1 MRSSAIRGGGDTGPW
16 IGGLLRHAWQRVRER
31 IYEGVRNA
39 GYMDLSRAHVGMFRY
54 ESLDGQRPTQI
65 AEQLNVTK
73 QSVNDLLRDLE
84 RLGYIEL
91 QRDPQDKRGRLVRL
105 TAKGRRLDAW
115 VRQEARAVEREFAQT
130 LGAKRFNVLREALVT
145 LSAQND
151 GKNKNRSHT
160 RLRSIPPR
168 RAVRGR

>member
-39 GYMDLSRAHVGMFRY
+39 GYTDLSRAHVGMFRY

-105 TAKGRRLDAW
+105 TSKGRRLDAC
-115 VRQEARAVEREFAQT
+115 VRQEARAVEREFAET

-160 RLRSIPPR
+160 HLRSIPPR
-168 RAVRGR
+168 RAVRAR